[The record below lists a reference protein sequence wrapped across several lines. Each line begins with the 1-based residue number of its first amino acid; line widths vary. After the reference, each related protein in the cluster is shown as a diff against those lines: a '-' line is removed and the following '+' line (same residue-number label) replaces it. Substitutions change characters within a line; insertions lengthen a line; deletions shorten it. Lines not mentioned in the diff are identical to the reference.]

1 MYSYGQKKNEIILF
15 ENQGVKLEVNLKD
28 ETVWLNREQLAKLF
42 DRDIKTIGKHINNA
56 LKEELKD
63 IPTVAKFATVQK
75 EGEREVT
82 RKIEYY
88 NLDMILSIGYRV
100 KSDKGVIF
108 RQWANKILKD
118 YMLKGYAINKKRL
131 EYLEKTIKLID
142 IANRIDERLE
152 GNDAKEILKVIG
164 EYSKA
169 LNLLDDY
176 DHKTLKKVNGN
187 IDDRKIN
194 YNDCIEII
202 NKLRFREES
211 SLFAVERDKGLES
224 IIGNIYQ
231 SFAGQDIY
239 KSIEEKAANFLYLI
253 VKNHVFTDGNKRIAA
268 TLFIYFL
275 NFYDILYKNGMQT
288 IDNNTLAAL
297 TLLIAESNPREKDVI
312 IDLVMNFLNNE

>member
-1 MYSYGQKKNEIILF
+1 MEERKNEIILF

>member
-1 MYSYGQKKNEIILF
+1 MEEKKNEIILF

-42 DRDIKTIGKHINNA
+42 ERDIKTIGKHINNA

>member
-1 MYSYGQKKNEIILF
+1 MEEKKNEIILF

-28 ETVWLNREQLAKLF
+28 ETVWLNRQQLSELF
-42 DRDIKTIGKHINNA
+42 GRDIKTIGKHINNA

-82 RKIEYY
+82 RNIEYY
-88 NLDMILSIGYRV
+88 NLDMILSVGYRV
-100 KSDKGVIF
+100 KSSKGVIF

-118 YMLKGYAINKKRL
+118 YMLKGYAVNQKRL

-152 GNDAKEILKVIG
+152 NNDAKEILRVIG

-169 LNLLDDY
+169 LDLLDDY
-176 DHKTLKKVNGN
+176 DHKTLKKIHGN
-187 IDDRKIN
+187 IDERKIE
-194 YNDCIEII
+194 YSQCIEII
-202 NKLRFREES
+202 NKLKFNEAS
-211 SLFAVERDKGLES
+211 TLFAQERNKGLES

-231 SFAGQDIY
+231 SFDGQDIY

-253 VKNHVFTDGNKRIAA
+253 VKNHVFTDGNKRVAA

-275 NFYDILYKNGMQT
+275 NFYDVLYKNGKQT
-288 IDNNTLAAL
+288 IDNNTLTAL
-297 TLLIAESNPREKDVI
+297 TLLIAESNPKEKEVI
-312 IDLVMNFLNNE
+312 IDLVMNFLNEE

>member
-1 MYSYGQKKNEIILF
+1 MEEKKNEIILF
-15 ENQGVKLEVNLKD
+15 ENQGVKLEVNVKD

-56 LKEELKD
+56 LKEELAD
-63 IPTVAKFATVQK
+63 DTAVVAKFATTATDGKKYQV
-75 EGEREVT
+75 
-82 RKIEYY
+82 EYY

-100 KSDKGVIF
+100 KSKNGVTF
-108 RQWANKILKD
+108 RRWANKILKD
-118 YMLKGYAINKKRL
+118 YMLKGYAVNQKRL

-176 DHKTLKKVNGN
+176 DHRTLKKVNGN

-239 KSIEEKAANFLYLI
+239 KSVEEKAANFLYLI
-253 VKNHVFTDGNKRIAA
+253 VKNHVFADGNKRIAA

-275 NFYDILYKNGMQT
+275 NYYGILYKNQKQI

-297 TLLIAESNPREKDVI
+297 TLLIAESNPKEKDVI